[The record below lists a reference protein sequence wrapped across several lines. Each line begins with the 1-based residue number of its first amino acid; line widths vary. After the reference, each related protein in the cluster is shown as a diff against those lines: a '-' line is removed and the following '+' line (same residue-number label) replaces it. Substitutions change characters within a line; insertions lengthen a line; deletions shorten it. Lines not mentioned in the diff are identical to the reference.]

1 MRSLPRAKRAARRHR
16 SIRGRGSAAE
26 WGRGGEGGDS
36 VKAWTR
42 KETVKLLQWRR
53 DQRAERKHTLRFWED
68 LVGLPSFRENREQML
83 ITAAV
88 LSLSVGTQSPHVPNA
103 PKYETQ
109 QPQPCG
115 RSGVRLQRM
124 TSNAPRSTP
133 AFYAAPPGTPSVLA
147 RFPLTRG
154 HRVKDMRG
162 RFRPETEDPGWL
174 KTLEHN
180 TGRALCDPVDPV
192 SAQPRPDHHQD
203 NGNTFQQEDLNLLI
217 NYR

>member
-1 MRSLPRAKRAARRHR
+1 MWWMRSLPRAKRAARRHR

-26 WGRGGEGGDS
+26 WGRGGGDS

-68 LVGLPSFRENREQML
+68 LVGLPSFRENRKQML
-83 ITAAV
+83 ICV
-88 LSLSVGTQSPHVPNA
+88 LSLSVGTQSPHVINA

-115 RSGVRLQRM
+115 RSGVCLQRM

-133 AFYAAPPGTPSVLA
+133 AFYAAPPVTPSALA

-154 HRVKDMRG
+154 HRVKDARG
-162 RFRPETEDPGWL
+162 RFRP
-174 KTLEHN
+174 
-180 TGRALCDPVDPV
+180 
-192 SAQPRPDHHQD
+192 
-203 NGNTFQQEDLNLLI
+203 
-217 NYR
+217 